1 MSQMQ
6 GKPTSPFKNRN
17 FIVLIIMIL
26 LLFVMFPLATNDNNE
41 EMTRT
46 EFLAMMGDSTKV
58 ITELSLQRTPD
69 GVIVEGTRMMSDK
82 EMAEAK
88 QQQSAIARFTK
99 AGSEVPN
106 KKHFKTHMLDV
117 TNEMASAWETYK
129 GVKVKVIH
137 ESTTWIDTL
146 IAFLP
151 VLLLIAFFWIMTS
164 RQMGGGGKNPFSF
177 GKSQVKQLNNNK
189 KKREDRVGET
199 VRKYRD
205 RTHEVLFMDLRQMG
219 EPFEKKYIQFSPA
232 DIEKISSTYHK
243 WQEKKIED
251 EPEYCATATLK
262 EIEAKNWSLVPSKYI
277 EFKNR
282 DEAVDFDS
290 KMKELQ
296 SEMRDLLKAEKES
309 EKELAKVFKNLGY
322 EL

>member
-1 MSQMQ
+1 MSQLQ

-26 LLFVMFPLATNDNNE
+26 LLFVMFPLATNENNE

-69 GVIVEGTRMMSDK
+69 GVIVEGTRLMSDK
-82 EMAEAK
+82 EIAEAK

-99 AGSEVPN
+99 AGSEVSD

-117 TNEMASAWETYK
+117 TNEMASAWEAYK

-146 IAFLP
+146 VAFLP

-189 KKREDRVGET
+189 KKTMFSDVAGCDEA
-199 VRKYRD
+199 KQ
-205 RTHEVLFMDLRQMG
+205 DLQ
-219 EPFEKKYIQFSPA
+219 ELVEFLKDPKKYDELGGRIPKGALLVGPPGTGKTLLARAVAGEAGVPFFSM
-232 DIEKISSTYHK
+232 SGS
-243 WQEKKIED
+243 
-251 EPEYCATATLK
+251 
-262 EIEAKNWSLVPSKYI
+262 
-277 EFKNR
+277 
-282 DEAVDFDS
+282 DFV
-290 KMKELQ
+290 
-296 SEMRDLLKAEKES
+296 EMFVGVGASRVRDLFETGKRNAPCILFIDEIDAVGRQIGR
-309 EKELAKVFKNLGY
+309 AHV
-322 EL
+322 